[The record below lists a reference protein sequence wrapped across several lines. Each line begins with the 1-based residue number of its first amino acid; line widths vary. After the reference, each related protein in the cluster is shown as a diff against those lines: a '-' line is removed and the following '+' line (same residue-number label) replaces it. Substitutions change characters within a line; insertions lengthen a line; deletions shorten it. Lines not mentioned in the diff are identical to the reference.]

1 MNGFNLSRSIRT
13 RQLLQV
19 RRMRKITEFEPRII
33 AFTCNWCAYS
43 AADIA
48 GISRFHYPANVRN
61 IKVMCTGMI
70 DPGYILRAF
79 ERGADGVLVAG
90 CEIGD
95 CHYISGNIKA
105 KERVERL
112 KKLLHILGLEDERL
126 RLEWI
131 DAGDGR
137 KFADTI
143 ENMAGKLKK
152 LGPSPFKKEV
162 KS

>member
-1 MNGFNLSRSIRT
+1 MNGFNLSRSVRT
-13 RQLLQV
+13 RQLLQA
-19 RRMRKITEFEPRII
+19 RRRRNITEFEPRIV
-33 AFTCNWCAYS
+33 AFTCNWCAYA
-43 AADIA
+43 AADVA
-48 GISRFHYPANVRN
+48 GTSRFHYPPNVRN
-61 IKVMCTGMI
+61 IRMMCTGMM

-79 ERGADGVLVAG
+79 EKGADGVLVAG

-95 CHYISGNIKA
+95 CHYISGNIRA

-126 RLEWI
+126 RLQWI

-143 ENMAGKLKK
+143 EDMVNQLKK